1 MHPFLLVDLFVFL
14 SSNYLQGIPFQVLP
28 QCTFTL
34 FRKFF
39 TDSKSIKMRVY
50 TPRSTGN
57 FSYLAILFLLTED
70 SRTLLIVD

>member
-1 MHPFLLVDLFVFL
+1 LVDLFVFL

-34 FRKFF
+34 FRKIF

-50 TPRSTGN
+50 T
-57 FSYLAILFLLTED
+57 
-70 SRTLLIVD
+70 SR